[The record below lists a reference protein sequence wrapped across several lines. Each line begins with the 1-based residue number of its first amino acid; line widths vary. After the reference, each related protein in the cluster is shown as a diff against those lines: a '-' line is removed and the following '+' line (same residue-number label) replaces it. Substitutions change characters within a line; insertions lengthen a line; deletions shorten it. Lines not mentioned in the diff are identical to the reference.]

1 MIHVERVKDNPG
13 LMQISLVSDAE
24 TIAQE
29 YVGLTLKLLDES
41 PMILNRAQWYLED
54 IGKLRNGY
62 DNLGG

>member
-13 LMQISLVSDAE
+13 LMQIDLVSDAE

-29 YVGLTLKLLDES
+29 YVGLTLKLLDEY

-54 IGKLRNGY
+54 INKLRSIK
-62 DNLGG
+62 DE